1 MIQTS
6 TRLFCAALVGTVL
19 SCGAAA
25 LAQDEKPQS
34 QREQSA
40 VEPTNSPGQQ
50 GIPDNVDTQAPI
62 LHPVDQTETPD
73 QHYRLWVLVPALVAI
88 VLAVV
93 TRQVIPSLIV
103 GILAGAFM
111 ITPHLSG
118 PGSYKDSFAG
128 WRPIRVAV
136 ETYLIGQPTNEPAVD
151 ESTGLDANKTYVVGV
166 EDDGAPREALGAL
179 RNVNHLD
186 VILFT
191 LLIGAMIGVVAA
203 NGGTHAMVQSVSSW
217 ASNSRRGQVMGWVAG
232 LVVFFDDYA
241 NAMIVGPTM
250 RPIFDKLKVSRQKL
264 AYIVDSTAAPVSSL
278 ALIGTWIGAEI
289 GFIQQGLDDI
299 VAGEASFLGD
309 VGAYQVFLYSIP
321 YRFYALFALLM
332 VFLIAYTGRDFGP
345 MKRSERRAA
354 LEPSA
359 QAAAPQAGALLSGKW
374 WYAGA
379 PILVLVGLTLAVL
392 FWTGWSGV
400 DQVKYDQAGIG
411 EKLGE
416 VLHNAD
422 AYGSVLYG
430 AIGAVTVAF
439 LLSVI
444 VRALTI
450 QKTVEACMEGMS
462 RIFPAVIILGLAWTL
477 SGVMQDLQLGS
488 VALHYLGPE
497 GIQFDPTF
505 LPLAIFIASAV
516 VSFSTGTSWGTM
528 GILCPVA
535 VTVAAGLVGDL
546 PPEQAAPLFY
556 ASVGSVLAGAVFG
569 DHCSPISDTTVLSAL
584 ASGCSLESHVWT
596 QIPYA
601 VVAAVVGMACGDL
614 LCSHYNQP
622 WYVGLLAGTVLLIII
637 VFAVGR
643 KTAPAVQAA
652 Q

>member
-1 MIQTS
+1 QLES
-6 TRLFCAALVGTVL
+6 QG
-19 SCGAAA
+19 
-25 LAQDEKPQS
+25 PQS
-34 QREQSA
+34 QPPDSVPTEDAERTVKQEQTSA
-40 VEPTNSPGQQ
+40 
-50 GIPDNVDTQAPI
+50 AR
-62 LHPVDQTETPD
+62 TPD
-73 QHYRLWVLVPALVAI
+73 ERYGLWVLIPALVAI

-118 PGSYKDSFAG
+118 PGGYKESFFG

-151 ESTGLDANKTYVVGV
+151 ESTGLDTNKTYVAGV
-166 EDDGAPREALGAL
+166 YDDEGTPREALGAL

-203 NGGTHAMVQSVSSW
+203 NGGTHSMVQSVSGW
-217 ASNSRRGQVMGWVAG
+217 ASNPRRGQVMGGLAG

-289 GFIQQGLDDI
+289 GFIQQGLDQI
-299 VAGEASFLGD
+299 GTAEASFLGG

-354 LEPSA
+354 LEPNA
-359 QAAAPQAGALLSGKW
+359 QTAAPQAGALLSGKW

-400 DQVKYDQAGIG
+400 DRVKFDQVGIG

-422 AYGSVLYG
+422 AYGSILYG

-450 QKTVEACMEGMS
+450 QKTVEACMDGMA

-477 SGVMQDLQLGS
+477 SQVMQDLQLGS
-488 VALHYLGPE
+488 VARHYLGPE

-505 LPLAIFIASAV
+505 LPLAIFIASAL

-546 PPEQAAPLFY
+546 PPDQAAPLFY

-601 VVAAVVGMACGDL
+601 VVAAVVGMACGDV
-614 LCSHYNQP
+614 LCSHYHQP

-643 KTAPAVQAA
+643 KTAPAVQPT